1 MRENK
6 LESLTI
12 DKLFIVPNDAVK
24 RQDGKT
30 FVGIDFGTS
39 TTVVSIASFD
49 EKSAMFKCQTLELMQ
64 QDKDETIMTGQLL
77 PSVIAINPKNSA
89 KLLIGEGA
97 KSLKWDPS
105 YVPNVN
111 LFHSFKMGLGAD
123 MGQIWS
129 ESQYD
134 AIRSPQDATR
144 IFFQFLKIVIERAVK
159 ELGLP
164 CDIEYAVSIPAS
176 FESNQRR
183 DLLDALM
190 ANDIMTGKSVLID
203 EPNAAF
209 LAYITPD
216 ESRKE
221 PIKFGNSAFPKVL
234 VFDFGAG
241 TCDISILE
249 LSVDHNGLHS
259 KNIAISQ
266 FQELGGNN
274 IDEAIAESYLYP
286 DFLKNNGKSEDE
298 YRTSQK
304 NRIVDQ
310 LRPIAEELKIKACK
324 GLTFAYGDEE
334 DFKAFIGS
342 NKKVDVVR
350 PITIDTDYGTLSQ
363 TIFELS
369 YRNFVSLMKRFA
381 SKRSMLERFVSRMG
395 GKTRTNVIDSV
406 RNALTKAKLSEDDID
421 YIMLVGG
428 SSKNPC
434 VQHALA
440 DFFGERAKVLIPQEL
455 QYLVSRGAALHSL
468 LFNGLGIQA
477 VKPITSEP
485 LMVITREG
493 QQVIL
498 EAGTEIPFPP
508 VSVDTLATRGS
519 PTKVIEIPIC
529 VSNPNKMLFNLK
541 MKLSDGAEFPPNT
554 PIGITIEMGVDKIL
568 KVCASCMD
576 QTCDVTAFNPFTNSS
591 LTAEEKEIAAAQRAA
606 YNSVSKGSGPDLQ
619 CLEKLAMAY
628 EKAGKKLLAAETLV
642 EIREKGGAVGE
653 NRIGI
658 LYAESG
664 NRVKAMEWYRKA
676 IAKFP
681 NNPWPMSN
689 LAIELMKV
697 GKNDEALE
705 LFRRSLSIDPAN
717 YYTLYNMALIEKE
730 EGYGEC
736 AGEHFKQAFTLL
748 RRKCLEDDMD
758 DVDWSWLELVAIGAD
773 KDEEGKELMKRKKSR
788 KQDKGYNEN
797 NLAVLKGRGIKEV

>member
-12 DKLFIVPNDAVK
+12 DKLFVVPDDAVE
-24 RQDGKT
+24 RQKGKT

-49 EKSAMFKCQTLELMQ
+49 EKSARFKCQTLELMQ
-64 QDKDETIMTGQLL
+64 QDNDGTIMTGQLL
-77 PSVIAINPKNSA
+77 PSVIAIKPDNSA

-97 KSLKWDPS
+97 KSLKWNPS

-123 MGQIWS
+123 MGQIWN

-134 AIRSPQDATR
+134 AIRSPQDATM
-144 IFFQFLKIVIERAVK
+144 IFFQFLKIVIERAVN

-183 DLLDALM
+183 DLLDALR
-190 ANDIMTGKSVLID
+190 ANDIMTGKPVLID

-216 ESRKE
+216 EYRRE
-221 PIKFGNSAFPKVL
+221 PIKFGRNAFPKVL

-259 KNIAISQ
+259 KNISISQ

-274 IDEAIAESYLYP
+274 IDEYIAEQCLYP
-286 DFLKNNGKSEDE
+286 VLLKNNGKTEGE

-304 NRIVDQ
+304 KHIVDQ
-310 LRPIAEELKIKACK
+310 LRPIAEELKILACK
-324 GLTFAYGDEE
+324 GLTFAYGDES
-334 DFKAFIGS
+334 DFKEFVNG
-342 NKKVDVVR
+342 NKKVDVAR
-350 PITIDTDYGTLSQ
+350 PIAIETDYGALRQ

-369 YRNFVSLMKRFA
+369 YKNFVGMMKHFA
-381 SKRSMLERFVSRMG
+381 SKRTIFERVLSSIG
-395 GKTRTNVIDSV
+395 SKSRTNVIDSV
-406 RNALTKAKLSEDDID
+406 RNALAKAKLAEDDVD
-421 YIMLVGG
+421 YVMLVGG

-440 DFFGERAKVLIPQEL
+440 DFFGERVKMLIPQDL

-468 LFNGLGIQA
+468 MFNGLGIQA

-493 QQVIL
+493 PQVIL

-508 VSVDTLATRGS
+508 AAVDKLTTRGA

-529 VSNPNKMLFNLK
+529 VSNPDKILFNLK
-541 MKLSDGAEFPPNT
+541 MKLSDSAEFPPHT
-554 PIGITIEMGVDKIL
+554 PIDITVEMGVDKIL

-591 LTAEEKEIAAAQRAA
+591 LTPEEKEVVAAQRAA
-606 YNSVSKGSGPDLQ
+606 YNSVSKGHGPDLN
-619 CLEKLAMAY
+619 CLEKLAVAY

-642 EIREKGGAVGE
+642 DICEKGGTVGE

-664 NRVKAMEWYRKA
+664 NKTQAMEWYRKA
-676 IAKFP
+676 IAKWP

-689 LAIELMKV
+689 LAIELMNI

-705 LFRRSLSIDPAN
+705 WFQRSLSVDPAN
-717 YYTLYNMALIEKE
+717 YYTLYNMALIEEE
-730 EGYGEC
+730 EGDSESADG
-736 AGEHFKQAFTLL
+736 HFKQAFTLL
-748 RRKCLEDDMD
+748 RRKCLDDDMSD
-758 DVDWSWLELVAIGAD
+758 TDWSWLEDVAIGAG
-773 KDEEGKELMKRKKSR
+773 KEEEGKELMKRKKAGR
-788 KQDKGYNEN
+788 KDKGYDEN
-797 NLAVLKGRGIKEV
+797 NLAVLKGRGNKEV

>member
-12 DKLFIVPNDAVK
+12 DKLFIVPDDAAK
-24 RQDGKT
+24 RQEGKT

-49 EKSAMFKCQTLELMQ
+49 EKSARFKCQTLELVQ
-64 QDKDETIMTGQLL
+64 KDVDGTIMTGQLL
-77 PSVIAINPKNSA
+77 PSIIAISPHDSA

-97 KSLKWDPS
+97 KSLKWNPS

-123 MGQIWS
+123 MGQIWN

-134 AIRSPQDATR
+134 AIKSPQDATK

-164 CDIEYAVSIPAS
+164 GDIEYAVSIPAS

-183 DLLDALM
+183 DLLEALR
-190 ANDIMTGKSVLID
+190 ANDIMTGKPVLID

-216 ESRKE
+216 EYRRA
-221 PIKFGNSAFPKVL
+221 PINFGKNAFPRVL

-259 KNIAISQ
+259 KNISISQ

-274 IDEAIAESYLYP
+274 IDEFIAEQYLYP
-286 DFLKNNGKSEDE
+286 TLLKNKGKTEGE

-304 NRIVDQ
+304 KHIVDQ
-310 LRPIAEELKIKACK
+310 LRPIAEELKILACK
-324 GLTFAYGDEE
+324 GLTFAYGDEMDLKE
-334 DFKAFIGS
+334 FVNG
-342 NKKVDVVR
+342 NKKVDVAR
-350 PITIDTDYGTLSQ
+350 PIAIETDYGTLRQ

-369 YRNFVSLMKRFA
+369 YKNFVGLMKHFA
-381 SKRSMLERFVSRMG
+381 SKRTIFERVLSSIG
-395 GKTRTNVIDSV
+395 SKSRTNVIDSV
-406 RNALTKAKLSEDDID
+406 RNALAKAKLSEDDVD
-421 YIMLVGG
+421 YVMLVGG

-440 DFFGERAKVLIPQEL
+440 DFFGERVKMLIPQDL

-468 LFNGLGIQA
+468 MFNGLGIQA

-485 LMVITREG
+485 LMVITRDG
-493 QQVIL
+493 PQVIL

-508 VSVDTLATRGS
+508 VAVDNLTTRRE

-529 VSNPNKMLFNLK
+529 VSNPDKMLFNLK
-541 MKLSDGAEFPPNT
+541 MKLDGGTEFLPYA
-554 PIGITIEMGVDKIL
+554 PICITIEMGVDKIL
-568 KVCASCMD
+568 KVCASCMG
-576 QTCDVTAFNPFTNSS
+576 QTCDVSAFNPFTNSS
-591 LTAEEKEIAAAQRAA
+591 LTSEEKEIAAAQRAA
-606 YNSVSKGSGPDLQ
+606 YNSASKGYGPDLK
-619 CLEKLAMAY
+619 CLEKLAVAY

-642 EIREKGGAVGE
+642 DISEKGGSVAE

-664 NRVKAMEWYRKA
+664 NSEKAMDWYRRA
-676 IAKFP
+676 IDKSP

-689 LAIELMKV
+689 LALQLMNV
-697 GKNDEALE
+697 GKNDEALIW
-705 LFRRSLSIDPAN
+705 FQRSLSIDPAN
-717 YYTLYNMALIEKE
+717 YYTLYNMALIEEE
-730 EGYGEC
+730 EGDSES
-736 AGEHFKQAFTLL
+736 ADEHFKQAFTLL
-748 RRKCLEDDMD
+748 RRKCLEDDMSD
-758 DVDWSWLELVAIGAD
+758 TDWSWMEDVAIGAG
-773 KDEEGKELMKRKKSR
+773 KAAEGKELMKRKRAGR
-788 KQDKGYNEN
+788 KDKGYDEN
-797 NLAVLKGRGIKEV
+797 NLPVLKRRGNKEV